1 MRQITIIPHS
11 NEGFDMTLDNLEPKY
26 LWQQFDQIRQ
36 VPRPS
41 KHEEKI
47 REYVQGW
54 AREKGFEALADS
66 IGNVIVRVP
75 ATAGREGAPTI
86 VIQAHMDM
94 VCEKNKDVDF
104 DFMTDPIQL
113 DRDGDWLVAKGTTL
127 GADNGVGMAAG
138 MALAEDPDTIHGPLE
153 LLITVDEETGL
164 TGAAEL
170 DPSLITGR
178 TLLNLDTE
186 ELGALYI
193 GCAGGG
199 DSNLALPTTMVATPQ
214 GSAGFQIKVTGLRGG
229 HSGMDVVEQRGNAIL
244 SLARVLWKIRTAHG
258 LGLARFEGGGVHN
271 AIPREAV
278 ADCVIEEAAMDSVAR
293 IVAEELDAIRLEL
306 GDVDPGLKV
315 EISPT
320 DAPPEY
326 WGDESS
332 ATLINL
338 LRVLPHGVE
347 AMSLEVPGLV
357 ETSNNVAS
365 VWTKDGRVVIG
376 TSSRSSI
383 NSALQA
389 MRDRIRAAGELAGA
403 TVEENNAYPGW
414 KPDLTSKV
422 LAVTR
427 SVHEQLFGAQPEV
440 KAVHAGLEC
449 GIIGEKIPGMD
460 MVSFGPIIEAP
471 HSPDERVHVPSVE
484 TFWTLLKGVADELSK
499 A

>member
-1 MRQITIIPHS
+1 
-11 NEGFDMTLDNLEPKY
+11 MTLDNLEPKY
-26 LWQQFDQIRQ
+26 LWQQFDRIRQ

-41 KHEEKI
+41 KHEERI
-47 REYVQGW
+47 REYVLGW
-54 AREKGFEALADS
+54 AREKGFEALTDS

-75 ATAGREGAPTI
+75 ATAGRETAPTI

-104 DFMTDPIQL
+104 DFMNDPIEL
-113 DRDGDWLVAKGTTL
+113 DRDGEWLIARGTTL

-138 MALAEDPDTIHGPLE
+138 MALAEDPDTVHGPLE

-170 DPSLITGR
+170 DPALITGR

-199 DSNLALPTTMVATPQ
+199 DSNLSLPLKPVSSPA
-214 GSAGFQIKVTGLRGG
+214 GSAGFQIKVLGLRGG
-229 HSGMDVVEQRGNAIL
+229 HSGMDIIEQRGNAIQ
-244 SLARVLWKIRTAHG
+244 SLARILWKVRAAHG

-278 ADCVIEEAAMDSVAR
+278 ADCVVEATAMDSVAR
-293 IVAEELDAIRLEL
+293 IVALEEEAIRVEL
-306 GDVDPGLKV
+306 GDVEPGFKV
-315 EISPT
+315 EINQMETPLES
-320 DAPPEY
+320 
-326 WGDESS
+326 WGEELTG
-332 ATLINL
+332 TLINL
-338 LRVLPHGVE
+338 LRSLPHGVD

-357 ETSNNVAS
+357 ETSNNLAS
-365 VWTKDGRVVIG
+365 VWTKEDRVVIG
-376 TSSRSSI
+376 TSSRSSV

-427 SVHEQLFGAQPEV
+427 SVHEQLFGAPPEV

-471 HSPDERVHVPSVE
+471 HSPDERVNIPSVE
-484 TFWTLLKGVADELSK
+484 TFWTLLKAVTAELAK
-499 A
+499 V

>member
-1 MRQITIIPHS
+1 
-11 NEGFDMTLDNLEPKY
+11 MTLDNLEPKY
-26 LWQQFDQIRQ
+26 LWQQFDRIRQ

-47 REYVQGW
+47 REYVQNW
-54 AREKGFEALADS
+54 AAERGFEALTDS
-66 IGNVIVRVP
+66 IGNVVVRVP
-75 ATAGREGAPTI
+75 ATPGREGAPTI

-94 VCEKNKDVDF
+94 VCEKNNDVDF
-104 DFMTDPIQL
+104 DFMNDPIQL
-113 DRDGDWLVAKGTTL
+113 DRDGDWLVARGTTL
-127 GADNGVGMAAG
+127 GSDNGVGMAAG
-138 MALAEDPDTIHGPLE
+138 MALAEDPDAIHGPLE

-164 TGAAEL
+164 TGAAQL
-170 DPSLITGR
+170 DSSLVTGR

-199 DSNLALPTTMVATPQ
+199 DSNLTLPIAPVPTP
-214 GSAGFQIKVTGLRGG
+214 GGRAGFHVKVSGLRGG
-229 HSGMDVVEQRGNAIL
+229 HSGMDIVEQRGNAIHA
-244 SLARVLWKIRTAHG
+244 LARILWKIRSKHG

-271 AIPREAV
+271 AIPREAM
-278 ADCVIEEAAMDSVAR
+278 ADCVIDAGALDDAARMVAQ
-293 IVAEELDAIRLEL
+293 EQDAIRLEL

-315 EISPT
+315 EIT
-320 DAPPEY
+320 QMDAPAQY

-332 ATLINL
+332 SALINL
-338 LRVLPHGVE
+338 LRTLPHGVE

-357 ETSNNVAS
+357 ETSNNLAS
-365 VWTKDGRVVIG
+365 VWTKEGKVVIG

-383 NSALQA
+383 NSALQDV
-389 MRDRIRAAGELAGA
+389 RDRIRAAGELAGA

-414 KPDLTSKV
+414 KPDLSSKV

-427 SVHEQLFGAQPEV
+427 AVHEQLFGAQPEV

-460 MVSFGPIIEAP
+460 MVSFGPTIEAP
-471 HSPDERVHVPSVE
+471 HSPDERCHIPSVE
-484 TFWTLLKGVADELSK
+484 TFWTLLKGVAAELARS
-499 A
+499 